1 MCQAL
6 RKEAAKVRRCHGNGM
21 VKEEMSRERD
31 AKRKRHQKKEAAGGR
46 AGKAKGGQG
55 KGGTKCRWQGKAVL
69 RDREDLLGA
78 RRQGCQEREMSEEW
92 DDKRQGLRSK
102 DGDAKRKKCQGQG
115 VPRDHAVNG
124 CDQQTVKRR
133 SPFLYRLPNSPLL
146 ETSVTRLGWYVCIYI
161 YLY

>member
-102 DGDAKRKKCQGQG
+102 DGDAKRKKCQGKKMSRGWGNKERDATRKICQEKG
-115 VPRDHAVNG
+115 RQEKAVPM
-124 CDQQTVKRR
+124 
-133 SPFLYRLPNSPLL
+133 YRCVSKIL
-146 ETSVTRLGWYVCIYI
+146 
-161 YLY
+161 